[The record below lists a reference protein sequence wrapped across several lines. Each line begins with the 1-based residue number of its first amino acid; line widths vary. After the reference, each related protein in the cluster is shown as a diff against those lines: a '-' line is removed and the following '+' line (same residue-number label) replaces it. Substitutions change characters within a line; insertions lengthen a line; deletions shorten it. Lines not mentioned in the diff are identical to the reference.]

1 METDWEATM
10 QEYKRSGMSMSD
22 FARERG
28 IKPNALWYQLNKA
41 AVTKRKREKARSKKA
56 HTNGTGVKTNGF
68 FPVGGGGDMLEI
80 AKGDL
85 VVKVPTSIGSIELRR
100 IIEAMQ

>member
-1 METDWEATM
+1 MDWEQTM
-10 QEYKRSGMSMSD
+10 QEYKRSGMRMSD

-28 IKPNALWYQLNKA
+28 INPKSLWYQLNREGI
-41 AVTKRKREKARSKKA
+41 TKQKREKTRKNGK
-56 HTNGTGVKTNGF
+56 HTNGTGVKKNGF
-68 FPVGGGGDMLEI
+68 LPVGGGEMLEI

>member
-1 METDWEATM
+1 MDWEQTI
-10 QEYKRSGMSMSD
+10 QEYKRSGMGMTE

-28 IKPNALWYQLNKA
+28 IKPNALWYRLNQK
-41 AVTKRKREKARSKKA
+41 AVTERKRAKRNAK
-56 HTNGTGVKTNGF
+56 HTNGTGVKKNGF
-68 FPVGGGGDMLEI
+68 LPVGGGEMLEI